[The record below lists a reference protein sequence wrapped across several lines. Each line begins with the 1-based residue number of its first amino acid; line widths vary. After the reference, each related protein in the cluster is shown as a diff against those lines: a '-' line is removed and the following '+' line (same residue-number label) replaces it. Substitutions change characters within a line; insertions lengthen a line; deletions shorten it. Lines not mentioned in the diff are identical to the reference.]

1 MGNRGNIVRLRV
13 CTPHLYIWLHV
24 RLTVDFLYLHRN
36 MYFNTN
42 WGWVAF
48 TIHYITSTC
57 SLIWLVCNLWL
68 LENVSRHYWALY
80 QENSP
85 FELFFITVVSLD
97 LIKSVCLISFLFLW
111 LKQLSAYRYR
121 QTINYFWLW
130 LRADLIENDKIHFTE
145 SELLHENFG
154 FLFQFTEKFVILFH
168 SVREII
174 SCYAE
179 LKHVAKPNMLFMNLS
194 SSFSLSVTF
203 NDKYTH
209 IENSISMH
217 FMVNPV
223 DCSIHVFYGGTR

>member
-1 MGNRGNIVRLRV
+1 M
-13 CTPHLYIWLHV
+13 
-24 RLTVDFLYLHRN
+24 
-36 MYFNTN
+36 
-42 WGWVAF
+42 
-48 TIHYITSTC
+48 
-57 SLIWLVCNLWL
+57 
-68 LENVSRHYWALY
+68 
-80 QENSP
+80 
-85 FELFFITVVSLD
+85 
-97 LIKSVCLISFLFLW
+97 IKSVCLISFLFLW

-154 FLFQFTEKFVILFH
+154 FLFQFTEKFVILCH

-209 IENSISMH
+209 IENLIQFILWQIQLIVQFMY
-217 FMVNPV
+217 FMVERDNHKHAETMFALFYDV
-223 DCSIHVFYGGTR
+223 CIIVRDALKLFHTLLYTLQICYASIWI